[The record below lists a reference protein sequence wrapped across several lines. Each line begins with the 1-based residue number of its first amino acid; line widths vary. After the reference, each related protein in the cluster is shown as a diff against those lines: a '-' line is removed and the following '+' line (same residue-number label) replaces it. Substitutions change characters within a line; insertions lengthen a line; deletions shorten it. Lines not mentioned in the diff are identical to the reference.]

1 MKQHLLF
8 MFGQASGSPTNVRS
22 MSISEAHPQG
32 SWGANKPLRVCQAST
47 LQSLIISGN
56 GHMEHK
62 RLRDVAPSCSR
73 GLGEGEAPA
82 AWGGGERGWGDKG
95 GGQAS
100 RWVGDRCWAGRGRGE
115 RGEAG
120 RREHATRRLRCKGEL
135 LPPHVRWQV

>member
-73 GLGEGEAPA
+73 GLGEGEASA
-82 AWGGGERGWGDKG
+82 AWGGGERGGGGGEGRKG
-95 GGQAS
+95 GS
-100 RWVGDRCWAGRGRGE
+100 W
-115 RGEAG
+115 EAG
-120 RREHATRRLRCKGEL
+120 ACHKEAEMQGRASAAPRQVAGLRERRGGLHST
-135 LPPHVRWQV
+135 PS